1 MVAIK
6 IKFEDINA
14 EIARRTLGKDKWT
27 KPLSL
32 ADTSVFGCAGGL
44 HGMKYKGDKIF
55 FYCPAFEVPSGHD
68 LFFVFDIHNLTPT
81 GGDIGVKVTDAIT
94 GETLMAP
101 SYENVGGFGHTRG
114 IVSIP
119 KSILTKS
126 RLLDI
131 HLGFKSG
138 GTFSEQSR
146 FRVAIQVSG
155 RSYVSESSEDP
166 SDIVSPLDAIIED
179 AGDKPFPVA
188 TTMRLFVLDVEVENE
203 RIDAPLMPAIR
214 FDGES
219 LRGTAIGFFVMNA
232 GYKQKKV
239 DLRMSTFDT
248 DKAYYELSRVF
259 DEYFDVGYDKDNE
272 WIWRDSI
279 TALLPDDLKDNY
291 AVVLAFALGHESDW
305 WKPWDWKADEALTCI
320 WGASP
325 ELYLEVYRAGVV
337 NFKPIGE
344 DEIDKYSKHLIEECI
359 HRGAVGTYPIS
370 IAYSQK
376 NWGGVLDTK
385 MVVPSYSPAL
395 PAVVLAIIAASV
407 AAAIVAIGFVI
418 MNHEHIKHEEIKM
431 FHSEFDDSKFASERE
446 RILYDQSHYPNEM
459 KKADKWGEVVNGK
472 RRFTDPITGEIAP
485 EHINTPVEFYD
496 WMKSRHPDWARDVY
510 GEEVEEIDIRK
521 LATYTGA
528 AIGIYVAGGI
538 LPEKFRAVKY
548 AATIPGLL
556 AGYEAYKFI
565 KGKIHL

>member
-1 MVAIK
+1 
-6 IKFEDINA
+6 
-14 EIARRTLGKDKWT
+14 
-27 KPLSL
+27 
-32 ADTSVFGCAGGL
+32 
-44 HGMKYKGDKIF
+44 MKYKGDKIF
-55 FYCPAFEVPSGHD
+55 FYCPAFEVPSEHD
-68 LFFVFDIHNLTPT
+68 LLFVFDIHNLTPT

-101 SYENVGGFGHTRG
+101 DYEKVSGFGHTRG

-131 HLGFKSG
+131 HVGFKSG

-166 SDIVSPLDAIIED
+166 SDIVSPLDAIIKNV
-179 AGDKPFPVA
+179 GNKPFPVA

-203 RIDAPLMPAIR
+203 TIDAPLMPAIR

-219 LRGTAIGFFVMNA
+219 LRDTQVNFFAMNA
-232 GYKQKKV
+232 GNKQAKV
-239 DLRMSTFDT
+239 DLRLSMFDT
-248 DKAYYELSRVF
+248 DEAYYELSPVF
-259 DEYFDVGYDKDNE
+259 DDMDIGYDKDNE
-272 WIWRDSI
+272 WIWRDAISA
-279 TALLPDDLKDNY
+279 TVPDDLKDNY
-291 AVVLAFALGHESDW
+291 AVVLAFALGHQPDW
-305 WKPWDWKADEALTCI
+305 WKPWDWKADEALICI
-320 WGASP
+320 WGRSP
-325 ELYLEVYRAGVV
+325 DLYLEVYRAGVV

-344 DEIDKYSKHLIEECI
+344 DELEEYRKLVIEENI
-359 HRGAVGTYPIS
+359 HRGAVGTYPLTIT
-370 IAYSQK
+370 YDQK
-376 NWGGVLDTK
+376 NWGGVLDTQ
-385 MVVPSYSPAL
+385 MVVPGYSPAL
-395 PAVVLAIIAASV
+395 PAIALAIIAVSV
-407 AAAIVAIGFVI
+407 AAAIAAIGFVI
-418 MNHEHIKHEEIKM
+418 TRHEYIKHEEIKM

-446 RILYDQSHYPNEM
+446 RILYDQTHYPNEM
-459 KKADKWGEVVNGK
+459 KEADKWGKVVNGK

-510 GEEVEEIDIRK
+510 EEEVELDIRK

-538 LPEKFRAVKY
+538 LPEKFQAVKY
-548 AATIPGLL
+548 AAAIPGLL